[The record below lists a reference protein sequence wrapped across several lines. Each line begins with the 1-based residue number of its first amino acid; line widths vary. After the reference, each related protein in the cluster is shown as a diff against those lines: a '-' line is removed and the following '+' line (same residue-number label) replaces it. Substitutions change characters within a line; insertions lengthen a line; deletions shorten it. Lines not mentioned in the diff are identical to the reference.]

1 MSKINDLIKEMCP
14 NGVECKTIGEICYF
28 QNGYAFKSSLFKS
41 KGDILLRITNIDGK
55 KIDLSDVKYIDV
67 FDYNIDLS
75 PFKVGSDEIVIAM
88 SGATTGKIGINRTG
102 KLLYLNQRVGKITPR
117 DDRMNNHFL
126 YHYLL
131 NKVNYFYQLA
141 GGGAQPNLSSDAIKN
156 TIIPIPPIEVQEEIV
171 RILDKFGELEA
182 ELEAELEVRKSQY
195 EFWRGKIINM
205 YDSKNIK
212 LSDMAKIYDG
222 THSTPNY
229 QENGIPF
236 ISVENISNI
245 YGTNKFISKEDYKKY
260 KIKPE
265 INDVFMTRIGTIGK
279 CSVFEKQ
286 INLAYYVSLALIRP
300 NTEIILPKY
309 LKYVIESNIGKD
321 ELYKRT
327 LVHAVP
333 IKVNKDEIGKIVLPV
348 PSIDDQKKIISKL
361 DKFESL
367 TESISSGLPAEIE
380 LRRQQYEYY
389 RNKLL
394 NFEVV

>member
-1 MSKINDLIKEMCP
+1 MSKINDLIKELCP
-14 NGVECKTIGEICYF
+14 NGVKKYTIKDICLVTRGRVISKMELQENIGEYPVYSS
-28 QNGYAFKSSLFKS
+28 QTLNNG
-41 KGDILLRITNIDGK
+41 
-55 KIDLSDVKYIDV
+55 V
-67 FDYNIDLS
+67 F
-75 PFKVGSDEIVIAM
+75 
-88 SGATTGKIGINRTG
+88 GKINTYDFEGQYVQWTTDGANAGSIFYRNGKFSVTNVCGLLKVKDEYFNVINTNYLSYALTMESKKYVNYATSNP
-102 KLLYLNQRVGKITPR
+102 KLMSNVMEKITV
-117 DDRMNNHFL
+117 L
-126 YHYLL
+126 
-131 NKVNYFYQLA
+131 
-141 GGGAQPNLSSDAIKN
+141 
-156 TIIPIPPIEVQEEIV
+156 IPPIEIQEEIV

-182 ELEAELEVRKSQY
+182 ELEAELEVRKNQY

-300 NTEIILPKY
+300 NTGIILPKY

>member
-1 MSKINDLIKEMCP
+1 MSRINELIKELCP
-14 NGVECKTIGEICYF
+14 NGVIYKKYGDVFEIKTGKGITTKEVTDDGLYPIISGGTTPM
-28 QNGYAFKSSLFKS
+28 GYYHSYNRDENIVTVSRVGANAGYVNF
-41 KGDILLRITNIDGK
+41 ITEKFYLNDKCFSIIPKDEFVK
-55 KIDLSDVKYIDV
+55 CFIPKYI
-67 FDYNIDLS
+67 
-75 PFKVGSDEIVIAM
+75 
-88 SGATTGKIGINRTG
+88 
-102 KLLYLNQRVGKITPR
+102 
-117 DDRMNNHFL
+117 
-126 YHYLL
+126 YHYTKNIENKIMELQSEGGVPTINTQKVSNLL
-131 NKVNYFYQLA
+131 MPMLPIDVQLE
-141 GGGAQPNLSSDAIKN
+141 
-156 TIIPIPPIEVQEEIV
+156 IITV
-171 RILDKFGELEA
+171 LDKFGELEA
-182 ELEAELEVRKSQY
+182 ELEARKNQY

-286 INLAYYVSLALIRP
+286 IDLAYYVSLALIRP

-367 TESISSGLPAEIE
+367 TESNSSGLPAEIE

-394 NFEVV
+394 NFEVL

>member
-1 MSKINDLIKEMCP
+1 MSKINDLIKKLCP
-14 NGVECKTIGEICYF
+14 NGVPYKEIKELCHVTRGRVISKNELRENEGEYPV
-28 QNGYAFKSSLFKS
+28 YSSQTL
-41 KGDILLRITNIDGK
+41 NDG
-55 KIDLSDVKYIDV
+55 V
-67 FDYNIDLS
+67 F
-75 PFKVGSDEIVIAM
+75 
-88 SGATTGKIGINRTG
+88 GKINTYDFDGEYVQWTTDGANAGSIFYRNG
-102 KLLYLNQRVGKITPR
+102 KFSVTNVCGLLKVKDEYKDKLNT
-117 DDRMNNHFL
+117 NFL
-126 YHYLL
+126 NYILGTVSKNY
-131 NKVNYFYQLA
+131 VNYATSNPKLMS
-141 GGGAQPNLSSDAIKN
+141 NVVEKIKVAV
-156 TIIPIPPIEVQEEIV
+156 PPLEIQEEIV

>member
-1 MSKINDLIKEMCP
+1 MSKINDLIKELCP
-14 NGVECKTIGEICYF
+14 NGVKKYTIKDICLVTRGRVISKMELQENIGEYPVYSS
-28 QNGYAFKSSLFKS
+28 QTLNNG
-41 KGDILLRITNIDGK
+41 
-55 KIDLSDVKYIDV
+55 V
-67 FDYNIDLS
+67 F
-75 PFKVGSDEIVIAM
+75 
-88 SGATTGKIGINRTG
+88 GKINTYDFEGQYVQWTTDGANAGSIFYRNGKFSVTNVCGLLKVKDEYFNVINTNYLSYALTMESKKYVNYATSNP
-102 KLLYLNQRVGKITPR
+102 KLMSNVMEKITV
-117 DDRMNNHFL
+117 L
-126 YHYLL
+126 
-131 NKVNYFYQLA
+131 
-141 GGGAQPNLSSDAIKN
+141 
-156 TIIPIPPIEVQEEIV
+156 IPPIEIQEEIV
-171 RILDKFGELEA
+171 RILDKFGELEVELEV
-182 ELEAELEVRKSQY
+182 ELEAELEVRKNQY

-300 NTEIILPKY
+300 NTGIILPKY